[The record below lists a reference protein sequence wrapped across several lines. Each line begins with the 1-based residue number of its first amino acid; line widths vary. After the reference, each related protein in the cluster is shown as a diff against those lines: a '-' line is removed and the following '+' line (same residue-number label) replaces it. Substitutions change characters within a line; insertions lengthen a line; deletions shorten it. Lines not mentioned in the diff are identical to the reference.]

1 MPIAHESMI
10 AVDTNILI
18 YASAPSKDDQDRF
31 LFLKAKALLE
41 KIKAEQKNIALPVPV
56 VAEFL
61 SGMNADKT
69 GSVYQTLVTEF
80 VLLPFDDKSA
90 LVYAHIMQN
99 RHKDGIWD
107 TYKAKEGLPRRCL
120 LADIAI
126 LATAEAHKVPV
137 FYTGEQNNF
146 IPSIAKAANLAIRVE
161 KLQDLSFQYPL
172 PGIK

>member
-1 MPIAHESMI
+1 MPIAHESMV

-18 YASAPSKDDQDRF
+18 YASAPSKREEDRL

-41 KIKAEQKNIALPVPV
+41 KIKSEQKNIALPVPV
-56 VAEFL
+56 AAEFL
-61 SGMNADKT
+61 SGMNANKT
-69 GSVYQTLVTEF
+69 ESGYQTLLTEF
-80 VLLPFDDKSA
+80 VLLPFDGKSA

-99 RHKDGIWD
+99 RHQGGIWD
-107 TYKAKEGLPRRCL
+107 TYKTKEGLPRRCL

-126 LATAEAHKVPV
+126 LATAEAHKIPV
-137 FYTGEQNNF
+137 LYTGEQNNF

-161 KLQDLSFQYPL
+161 KLQDLPFQYPL